1 MEYMRL
7 IKVKVTPDSRKD
19 EVRLRKEGSFEVTTR
34 ASAERGEANDAVIAL
49 LGKELG
55 IPSEK
60 FRIIKGHRSHSKIIE
75 IWQ

>member
-1 MEYMRL
+1 MRL
-7 IKVKVTPDSRKD
+7 IKVKVTPDSKRD
-19 EVRLRKEGSFEVTTR
+19 EVRLKREGSFEVATR
-34 ASAERGEANDAVIAL
+34 SSAERGEANDAVVAL

-55 IPSEK
+55 ISPKK